1 MVEQII
7 LASGSTARQDMLA
20 RAGVAFS
27 VRPARIDE
35 PAIKAALLAD
45 GLKPFDI
52 ADALA
57 EAKAVQIS
65 NRNADALVIGADQ
78 VLELDGV
85 IFDKPLNMDQA
96 LQQLKTLRGKRH
108 RLLSAVVTAVNGQPI
123 WRKVG
128 VARLH
133 MKPFS
138 DSFLDDYLARI
149 GEGVLTTV
157 GCYQLEDIGVRL
169 FSAIE
174 GDWFTILGMPL
185 IDVLN
190 YLEQAGLLER

>member
-1 MVEQII
+1 MVENII
-7 LASGSTARQDMLA
+7 LASGSTARQGMLA
-20 RAGVAFS
+20 RAGVAFDIQ
-27 VRPARIDE
+27 PARVDE
-35 PAIKAALLAD
+35 TAIKAALLAE
-45 GLKPFDI
+45 GLAPFDI

-57 EAKAVQIS
+57 EAKAVQVS
-65 NRNADALVIGADQ
+65 NRNADAVVIGSDQ

-85 IFDKPLNMDQA
+85 IFDKPKDMDQA
-96 LQQLKTLRGKRH
+96 RHHLEALRGKRH
-108 RLLSAVVTAVNGQPI
+108 RLLSAVVIAVNGQPI

-128 VARLH
+128 VARLQ

-138 DSFLDDYLARI
+138 DKFLDNYLARV
-149 GEGVLTTV
+149 GGDLLTTV
-157 GCYQLEDIGVRL
+157 GCYRLEDVGVRL

>member
-1 MVEQII
+1 MVEHII

-20 RAGVAFS
+20 RAGVAFG
-27 VRPARIDE
+27 VRPARVDE
-35 PAIKAALLAD
+35 TAIKAALLAE
-45 GLKPFDI
+45 GLAPFDI

-57 EAKAVQIS
+57 EAKAMQVS
-65 NRNADALVIGADQ
+65 NRNADAVVIGSDQ

-85 IFDKPLNMDQA
+85 IFDKPRDMDQA
-96 LQQLKTLRGKRH
+96 RRHLEALRGKRH
-108 RLLSAVVTAVNGQPI
+108 RLLSAAVIAINGRPV

-128 VARLH
+128 VARLE
-133 MKPFS
+133 MKPVS
-138 DSFLDDYLARI
+138 DSFLDNYLARI
-149 GEGVLTTV
+149 GEDVLTTV
-157 GCYQLEDIGVRL
+157 GCYKLEDIGVRL

>member
-1 MVEQII
+1 MVEHII
-7 LASGSTARQDMLA
+7 LASGSTARHDMLA
-20 RAGVAFS
+20 RAGVAFG
-27 VRPARIDE
+27 VRPARVDE
-35 PAIKAALLAD
+35 TAIKAALLAE
-45 GLKPFDI
+45 GLAPFDI

-57 EAKAVQIS
+57 EAKAMQVS
-65 NRNADALVIGADQ
+65 NRNADAVVIGSDQ

-85 IFDKPLNMDQA
+85 IFDKPRDMDQA
-96 LQQLKTLRGKRH
+96 RRHLEALRGKRH
-108 RLLSAVVTAVNGQPI
+108 RLLSAAVIAINGRPV

-128 VARLH
+128 VGRLE

-138 DSFLDDYLARI
+138 DRFLDNYLARI
-149 GEGVLTTV
+149 GEDVLTTV
-157 GCYQLEDIGVRL
+157 GCYKLEDIGVRL